1 METNVY
7 DLTNR
12 ELVNAFKAKEHD
24 SILEI
29 SSKSIFLIP
38 VQNKNRIDKIAFE
51 SMMDSEKHLYLPIFI
66 NMADIDT
73 NPMIKGKQVLIA
85 HFGMIEEILN
95 AHPKLYGI
103 CINPCT
109 MDCKLNR
116 TESYKICN
124 LYHQNED
131 KLTFEPDFYKK
142 ETTNMAA
149 LLPKQPSPRSEVIV
163 SVVNKL
169 KTTTIKKAY
178 LTVKP
183 VGNKLHYKF
192 YIDYNT
198 KEQSYIDELNIF
210 IINLM
215 QETETFEILS
225 TKPKMNEKMV
235 RFLKPIYTKK

>member
-1 METNVY
+1 MEVNVY
-7 DLTNR
+7 DLTNK
-12 ELVNAFKAKEHD
+12 ELVRAFKDKNHD
-24 SILEI
+24 LILEI
-29 SSKSIFLIP
+29 ASKSIFLIP
-38 VQNKNRIDKIAFE
+38 VQNKNRIEKIAFE

-85 HFGMIEEILN
+85 HFGMIEQILN

-109 MDCKLNR
+109 MDCKFDR
-116 TESYKICN
+116 TESYHICN
-124 LYHQNED
+124 MYYQNED
-131 KLTFEPDFYKK
+131 KLEFEPDFYKK
-142 ETTNMAA
+142 EVVNMSS
-149 LLPKQPSPRSEVIV
+149 LTSKQPVPRSEVIV

-178 LTVKP
+178 LTVKT

-192 YIDYNT
+192 FINYNA

-210 IINLM
+210 IQNLM
-215 QETETFEILS
+215 QENETFEILS
-225 TKPKMNEKMV
+225 TKPKMNEKLI

>member
-1 METNVY
+1 MDTNVY

-12 ELVNAFKAKEHD
+12 ELVNAFKKKEHD

-29 SSKSIFLIP
+29 ASKSIFLIP
-38 VQNKNRIDKIAFE
+38 VQNKNRIEKIAFE

-73 NPMIKGKQVLIA
+73 NPIIKGKQVLIA
-85 HFGMIEEILN
+85 HFGMIEQILN
-95 AHPKLYGI
+95 AHSKLYGI

-109 MDCKLNR
+109 MDCKLDR

-124 LYHQNED
+124 LYHQNEN
-131 KLTFEPDFYKK
+131 KLEFEPDFYKK
-142 ETTNMAA
+142 ETTNMAD

-163 SVVNKL
+163 SFVNKL
-169 KTTTIKKAY
+169 KTTTIRKAY

-192 YIDYNT
+192 YLDYNT
-198 KEQSYIDELNIF
+198 KEISYIDELNSLIHELL
-210 IINLM
+210 N
-215 QETETFEILS
+215 ETETYEILC
-225 TKPKMNEKMV
+225 TRQKMNEKMV